1 MKMLTFHNAPGST
14 VPEQFALAARH
25 NPDHIVEMAE
35 TPSEVVELRK
45 EALVRQYVII
55 VDRSGSMAFRD
66 GAGTRWDSAQKA
78 VEKLVE
84 TVFKYDVDH
93 SVPVY
98 VFDDQVTFVG
108 ECTDVGQ
115 VAGIF
120 QQYKPRGT
128 TDLAKALD
136 TAMEEYAGRKRPDFA
151 QIPGTTFIVIL
162 DGSTDDDDAVIRV
175 IKKFADLKNGYIQ
188 NHSQNRRF
196 LRPDR
201 RRRRRNAVP
210 AVPGRRDGRARHRR
224 HEESDNIV
232 HARRRRQAAH
242 GCDLRL
248 KWLKGVNQ

>member
-1 MKMLTFHNAPGST
+1 MRLHTEDTMKMLTFQNAPGST

-45 EALVRQYVII
+45 EALVRQYVLI
-55 VDRSGSMAFRD
+55 VDRSGSMAVRD

-78 VEKLVE
+78 VEKLIE
-84 TVFKYDVDH
+84 TVFKYDFDH
-93 SVPVY
+93 RVPVY
-98 VFDDQVTFVG
+98 VFDDQTTFVG

-115 VAGIF
+115 VAEIF

-136 TAMEEYAGRKRPDFA
+136 TAMEEYAGRKRPDFS

-162 DGSTDDDDAVIRV
+162 DGSTDDNDAVVRV

-188 NHSQNRRF
+188 NHSQIAVSFVQIGDDAGATQF
-196 LRPDR
+196 LQFLDDGMGEPDIIDTKK
-201 RRRRRNAVP
+201 ATLLYT
-210 AVPGRRDGRARHRR
+210 PG
-224 HEESDNIV
+224 
-232 HARRRRQAAH
+232 
-242 GCDLRL
+242 
-248 KWLKGVNQ
+248 GVDKLLMDAIFD

>member
-1 MKMLTFHNAPGST
+1 MKLLTFHNAPGST

-55 VDRSGSMAFRD
+55 VDRSGSMAISD
-66 GAGTRWDSAQKA
+66 GKGTRWDSAQMA
-78 VEKLVE
+78 VEKLIE

-93 SVPVY
+93 RVPVY
-98 VFDDQVTFVG
+98 VFDDQTTFVG

-162 DGSTDDDDAVIRV
+162 DGSTDDNDAVIRV
-175 IKKFADLKNGYIQ
+175 IKKFADPKNGYIQ
-188 NHSQNRRF
+188 NHTNIAVSFVQIGDDAGATRF
-196 LRPDR
+196 LQFLDDGMGEPDIVDTKSS
-201 RRRRRNAVP
+201 ALLFT
-210 AVPGRRDGRARHRR
+210 PG
-224 HEESDNIV
+224 
-232 HARRRRQAAH
+232 
-242 GCDLRL
+242 
-248 KWLKGVNQ
+248 GVDKLLMDAIFD